1 MSLIDLKKLLG
12 SIFLLLILSSVTF
25 AQNGF
30 RPWAPYER
38 DQFGGGPRQKD
49 GMYGTLEGIFYTF
62 APLKNLTVGATD
74 ETGKSMERQVYW
86 GQQSSTQKNSIE
98 MNQSDGIT
106 GMSTRAEIGYRRG
119 HHGWYFGGFE
129 LSGLE
134 SNLSMSNASVV
145 INDPMNIETKATT
158 NPLYSS
164 YVREGGSI
172 FRPVQPGEV
181 IQNVGQLWGWFPKFE
196 GEGDLLTAELAPLP
210 ITFQQTTTTLR
221 MDFWNIE
228 GMYTYRLHPTVL
240 GGLEL
245 GAGCRYVEA
254 NDSMNFSGL
263 GNIWGTLVG
272 ADADTIGVTGMGS
285 VLSDSNWT
293 FSAENHIV
301 APQFG
306 GRYTRQNGRWS
317 LYCEGK
323 FLAGMNIQ
331 NLVSKGNYGTNWT
344 GKEIIEFDGEGGY
357 AMTTWIPL
365 PYTEGYYAY
374 APLGVIGS
382 GPASGNRSFYHR
394 ETRTVFSPGIE
405 FKMGANWQM
414 TNALGFQ
421 VGFNLMWIDNI
432 ARGMYI
438 NDYTIQPDG
447 TFFGIKEK
455 NYMDSMLMYGVSFG
469 VTLNRF

>member
-12 SIFLLLILSSVTF
+12 SIFLLLTLSSVAL
-25 AQNGF
+25 AQTGF

-38 DQFGGGPRQKD
+38 DQFGGGPRQRD
-49 GMYGTLEGIFYTF
+49 GMYGSLEGIFYTF

-74 ETGKSMERQVYW
+74 VNGNSQERDVYW
-86 GQQSSTQKNSIE
+86 ENSWTTQTNSIR

-134 SNLSMSNASVV
+134 SRLSMSNISVV
-145 INDPMNIETKATT
+145 INDTLNAATKA
-158 NPLYSS
+158 PSLPIISS
-164 YVREGGSI
+164 VWTGGGVFDPYGPDARIES
-172 FRPVQPGEV
+172 
-181 IQNVGQLWGWFPKFE
+181 VGYLWGWFPNEAGTEMK
-196 GEGDLLTAELAPLP
+196 LAPLP
-210 ITFQQTTTTLR
+210 ITFEQTTTTLR

-254 NDSMNFSGL
+254 NDTMYFDGIGEL
-263 GNIWGTLVG
+263 YGTLLSPDLG
-272 ADADTIGVTGMGS
+272 GLGS
-285 VLSDSNWT
+285 VLSDCDWT
-293 FSAENHIV
+293 FRAENHIV

-306 GRYTRQNGRWS
+306 ARYTRQNGRWS

-331 NLVSKGNYGTNWT
+331 NLVSKGNYGSNWSGT
-344 GKEIIEFDGEGGY
+344 ITVDQEGEVVLVPPP
-357 AMTTWIPL
+357 APIVDN
-365 PYTEGYYAY
+365 YYAY
-374 APLGVIGS
+374 APLGVIGA

-394 ETRTVFSPGIE
+394 ETRTMFSPGVE
-405 FKMGANWQM
+405 FKMGANWQL

-438 NDYTIQPDG
+438 NDYSIQPDG
-447 TFFGIKEK
+447 TFFGLKQN